1 MDTNAHGNAAT
12 SLCLSI
18 LTTVL
23 AWTIQDL
30 EGYLRIGATI
40 VAIASGILAARY
52 YYYGGNKAKK
62 DGRSS
67 NTRKN

>member
-1 MDTNAHGNAAT
+1 MDTHLNAAA

-18 LTTVL
+18 FTTIL
-23 AWTIQDL
+23 AWTIQDM
-30 EGYLRIGATI
+30 EGYLRVGATV

-62 DGRSS
+62 DGRSD